1 MLRRTLLSG
10 LLAPMVLDPVR
21 GWASGIGT
29 VARFSILADMVRRV
43 GGGRLEVVSLVPPD
57 ADAHAYQ
64 PTASDSRALTRAAL
78 LVENGLG
85 LEGWMTRL
93 SAASNFRG
101 VRVVATAGVTP
112 RMMREGAETSL
123 DPHAWQNPRNGVIY
137 VRDIASGLTVASPDH
152 AETWRA
158 NAAAYIGE
166 IERTDA
172 WIAEQFAP
180 IPPAARRIITTHD
193 AFGYYGDRYG
203 VAFLAAEGISTD
215 AEPSAKGI
223 AALVRQIRRERVR
236 TVFLENMTDPRVTQ
250 MLARETGASVSGP
263 LYSDALSKPDG
274 PAADYLT
281 MLRYNTTWFV
291 RAMRPAS

>member
-29 VARFSILADMVRRV
+29 VASFSILADMVRRV

-101 VRVVATAGVTP
+101 
-112 RMMREGAETSL
+112 
-123 DPHAWQNPRNGVIY
+123 
-137 VRDIASGLTVASPDH
+137 
-152 AETWRA
+152 
-158 NAAAYIGE
+158 E
-166 IERTDA
+166 IER
-172 WIAEQFAP
+172 
-180 IPPAARRIITTHD
+180 RI
-193 AFGYYGDRYG
+193 
-203 VAFLAAEGISTD
+203 FLARQSGRGFSQRPAD
-215 AEPSAKGI
+215 R
-223 AALVRQIRRERVR
+223 ALPLR
-236 TVFLENMTDPRVTQ
+236 
-250 MLARETGASVSGP
+250 LARLEPLQSQSWDGDSCRGAS
-263 LYSDALSKPDG
+263 
-274 PAADYLT
+274 
-281 MLRYNTTWFV
+281 
-291 RAMRPAS
+291 